1 MCSAATV
8 EKMGSE
14 SEKSTTDE
22 CAEAEPFLRRG
33 AARADAGVEDHEPGD
48 PIRSLDCESQPDGA
62 TPILDD
68 NGDAFEV
75 ELVDEALD

>member
-33 AARADAGVEDHEPGD
+33 AARADAGVEDHVPGD